1 MLIRKYNEKD
11 IPYINKLGSLLHD
24 NYIFSLDDFSDCLV
38 IEVDRKIIGFIIYS
52 EIYERAEIVDIII
65 EPAYRNK
72 GYAKSLI
79 KRFLDVLNKSVNN
92 VTLEVNSS
100 NINAINL
107 YKKLGFEI
115 VAIRKKY
122 YDGKDGYLMK
132 KDLR

>member
-1 MLIRKYNEKD
+1 MLIRKYIEKD
-11 IPYINKLGSLLHD
+11 IPYINKLGALLHD
-24 NYIFSLDDFSDCLV
+24 NYIFSLDNFSDCLV
-38 IEVDRKIIGFIIYS
+38 IEDYEKFIGFIIYS

-65 EPAYRNK
+65 DPMYRNE
-72 GYAKSLI
+72 GYAKRLI
-79 KRFLDVLNKSVNN
+79 KYFLNILNKLVNN

-107 YKKLGFEI
+107 YKKEGFEI

-122 YDGKDGYLMK
+122 YDGNDGYLMK